1 MMMNNTMQFETRP
14 VGTLPVEDTVGQIM
28 WTDPVL
34 LPPRFRVNEAIER
47 LRQVGLPHPAM
58 NHCYVVEE
66 DGALLGQLSLRDL
79 LLTRGGAR
87 VEAVM
92 AHPFVTLQPGDD
104 QELAA
109 QLMQE
114 YDLLELPVVDAE
126 NRLVGVVTADDA
138 MAVLQEEA
146 TEDMERMA
154 AMAPSEQPYLES
166 RSFRIFLDR
175 IPWLLLLMLS
185 ATFTG
190 GIIAHFEDALAAQ
203 VALTAFIPMLMD
215 TGGNCGSQSSVTV
228 IRGLSLGQVQFSD
241 WLRVVW
247 KEIQVSA
254 LCAGALACVNF
265 MRLLVMSRVG
275 MGIAATVSVTLVL
288 TVITSDLIGCALPI
302 AAKRLGFDP
311 AVMASPLI
319 TTVVDA
325 TSLLTYF
332 WLASW
337 MLGI

>member
-14 VGTLPVEDTVGQIM
+14 VGTLPMEDTVGQIM

-66 DGALLGQLSLRDL
+66 DGALLGQVSLRDL
-79 LLTRGGAR
+79 LLTRGGVH

-146 TEDMERMA
+146 TEDMEH
-154 AMAPSEQPYLES
+154 
-166 RSFRIFLDR
+166 
-175 IPWLLLLMLS
+175 
-185 ATFTG
+185 
-190 GIIAHFEDALAAQ
+190 GI
-203 VALTAFIPMLMD
+203 
-215 TGGNCGSQSSVTV
+215 
-228 IRGLSLGQVQFSD
+228 
-241 WLRVVW
+241 
-247 KEIQVSA
+247 
-254 LCAGALACVNF
+254 
-265 MRLLVMSRVG
+265 
-275 MGIAATVSVTLVL
+275 
-288 TVITSDLIGCALPI
+288 
-302 AAKRLGFDP
+302 
-311 AVMASPLI
+311 
-319 TTVVDA
+319 
-325 TSLLTYF
+325 
-332 WLASW
+332 
-337 MLGI
+337 

>member
-1 MMMNNTMQFETRP
+1 MKNQTTFER
-14 VGTLPVEDTVGQIM
+14 TLSLGAVSQDTVAVIM
-28 WTDPVL
+28 WREPVV
-34 LPPRFRVNEAIER
+34 LPPACRINEAIER
-47 LRQVGLPHPAM
+47 IRQVGLPDANM
-58 NHCYVVEE
+58 NHCYVVAE
-66 DGALLGQLSLRDL
+66 DYTLLGMVSLREL
-79 LLTRGGAR
+79 LLTRGGTR
-87 VEAVM
+87 MESVM
-92 AHPFVTLQPGDD
+92 SHPFVTLQPEDD

-114 YDLLELPVVDAE
+114 YDLPELPVVDGE

-154 AMAPSEQPYLES
+154 AMTPSERPYLES
-166 RSFRIFLDR
+166 SAVRIFLDR

-185 ATFTG
+185 AAFTG

-228 IRGLSLGQVQFSD
+228 IRGLSLGEVGFSD
-241 WLRVVW
+241 WLRVIW
-247 KEIQVSA
+247 KETRIST
-254 LCAGALACVNF
+254 LCALALAAVNF
-265 MRLLVMSRVG
+265 LRLLAMSSVG
-275 MGIAATVSVTLVL
+275 TAVAATVSLTLAA
-288 TVITSDLIGCALPI
+288 TVILADLVGGILPI
-302 AAKRLGFDP
+302 LAKRLGFDP

-325 TSLLTYF
+325 MSLLVYF
-332 WLASW
+332 QLASW
-337 MLGI
+337 LLGI